1 MFQIFIE
8 TLHNLLEMRRN
19 LDEDEEMIST
29 TQFGLMFV
37 DWTSPLQTSLVNPP
51 LSVQISSLTSGSGS
65 DVKGT
70 PLTEDDESIHV
81 DMAMEI
87 LKELFNKKEML
98 ESMVENMLILSRRH

>member
-51 LSVQISSLTSGSGS
+51 LSVQISSLTSGQWQ
-65 DVKGT
+65 
-70 PLTEDDESIHV
+70 
-81 DMAMEI
+81 
-87 LKELFNKKEML
+87 
-98 ESMVENMLILSRRH
+98 